1 MIVHAPWLLLV
12 VIALAVGFWLGRR
25 SVGLP
30 SEPAPAQPA
39 RESAPPAKA
48 SPGGDRRAAPSL
60 PTSRA
65 GGGRPALGAARSW
78 GYQLQDIDV
87 GRAAA
92 SRADVLVLDYAR
104 DGTDD
109 TALTPGD
116 IERLKRK
123 PDGSRRLLLA
133 YCSIGEAESYRFY
146 WQKQWKRQKPGWLLG
161 ENPDWEENYSV
172 RFWDPGWQRIIFG
185 GTASYVDRIVA
196 QGFDGVYL
204 DKCDVF
210 EDIREHFGKVA
221 RERADLEEDMVD
233 FVAGVATHV
242 RGLRSDFLVV
252 MQNAEPLLEFPALR
266 RVIDGVAKEELLFGL
281 DRPEKANARDDVDW
295 SRERLDLVKADGKPV
310 FVVEYLDTPARI
322 LDAQRRIA
330 DLGYILYVAPKDRE
344 LDRLREN
351 IAEA

>member
-1 MIVHAPWLLLV
+1 
-12 VIALAVGFWLGRR
+12 
-25 SVGLP
+25 
-30 SEPAPAQPA
+30 
-39 RESAPPAKA
+39 
-48 SPGGDRRAAPSL
+48 
-60 PTSRA
+60 
-65 GGGRPALGAARSW
+65 
-78 GYQLQDIDV
+78 
-87 GRAAA
+87 
-92 SRADVLVLDYAR
+92 
-104 DGTDD
+104 
-109 TALTPGD
+109 
-116 IERLKRK
+116 
-123 PDGSRRLLLA
+123 
-133 YCSIGEAESYRFY
+133 
-146 WQKQWKRQKPGWLLG
+146 
-161 ENPDWEENYSV
+161 
-172 RFWDPGWQRIIFG
+172 
-185 GTASYVDRIVA
+185 
-196 QGFDGVYL
+196 
-204 DKCDVF
+204 
-210 EDIREHFGKVA
+210 VA